1 MRILSPGH
9 WGPLFPVSSVPSL
22 FPVSTVGHPIKKHP
36 DWQVSEKLES
46 FLGKSGNKSSRHC
59 LTCSRHI
66 QPLSLKGSWRLRHK
80 HETYFS
86 FIQDLTWRELD
97 RSFHSCSTYVWVLIW
112 RLIFILRSSTWRSQP
127 DSRTTDSLWAFDCIS
142 RSSWTEVVRGE
153 GDDVTQ
159 YTQCLLLE
167 NTRLPSKDLYFVLL

>member
-1 MRILSPGH
+1 MRILSLGH

-22 FPVSTVGHPIKKHP
+22 FPVPTVGHPIKKHP

-159 YTQCLLLE
+159 HIQCLLLE